1 MNKLAKRQPL
11 VVPAHSLAGASA
23 RSMQEL
29 RELGFIPGISG
40 AEEGYNQA
48 GDIVTVTSDGRP
60 LNDLWAEYAR
70 ALQLY
75 NDRRDALRAS
85 LTFPV
90 TQVIEDV
97 IQGGDTVDFEEA
109 SEFGEPRGVRTA
121 PPVASQMA
129 YSFKWYDIA
138 QRFTWK
144 YLADA
149 SSQQTDM
156 LNNLILEADNRRV
169 FTDIMKTIFNNVT
182 RVSRIRTA
190 TSNGQNYNVY
200 PLYNND
206 GTVPPAFNGVTPSSP
221 HNHYLV
227 SGGATVDSGDLD
239 AMEVHLKHH
248 GYSWQQGSVM
258 IMMVNSAQTAT
269 IRGFDVDSAD
279 AYSFIQADPIPT
291 WALTAV
297 DLTAL
302 MNASQAG
309 IGSPAPPGTILGLP
323 VQGRY
328 GPWMVVENDLI
339 PAGYMLGFAS
349 GGSEDAR
356 NLVGLREHANASLR
370 GLRLVRGAVPD
381 YPLIDSFY
389 QRGFGTGIRQRGAGV
404 VTQIKASGTYDIP
417 TGYAW
422 TA

>member
-1 MNKLAKRQPL
+1 MDTLTNRQRL
-11 VVPAHSLAGASA
+11 VAPAHSLAGASA
-23 RSMQEL
+23 RSIREML
-29 RELGFIPGISG
+29 ELGFIPGISG
-40 AEEGYNQA
+40 AEEGYNQS
-48 GDIVTVTSDGRP
+48 GDIVTVTADGRP
-60 LNDLWAEYAR
+60 LNDLWAEYQR
-70 ALQLY
+70 ALALY
-75 NDRRDALRAS
+75 NERRDALRAV

-90 TQVIEDV
+90 TKVIEDV

-109 SEFGEPRGVRTA
+109 SEFGEPRGIRA
-121 PPVASQMA
+121 QPPTASQMA

-149 SSQQTDM
+149 TSQQTDM
-156 LNNLILEADNRRV
+156 LNNLILEADNRRM
-169 FTDIMKTIFNNVT
+169 FTDIMKQIFNNAT
-182 RVSRIRTA
+182 RVARIRTP

-206 GTVPPAFNGVTPSSP
+206 GTVPPAFNGVTPASP
-221 HNHYLV
+221 HNHYLA
-227 SGGATVDSGDLD
+227 SGAGTVDSGDLD
-239 AMEVHLKHH
+239 AMETHLKHH
-248 GYSWQQGSVM
+248 GYSWIQGS
-258 IMMVNSAQTAT
+258 IMVLLVNSAQTPT
-269 IRGFDVDSAD
+269 IRGFDVDSGD
-279 AYSFIQADPIPT
+279 SYSFIQADVIPP

-302 MNASQAG
+302 MNSVQAG
-309 IGSPAPPGTILGLP
+309 VGSPAPPGTVLGLP
-323 VQGRY
+323 VVGRY
-328 GPWMVVENDLI
+328 GPWLVVENDLI

-370 GLRLVRGAVPD
+370 GLRLVKGQTPD

-389 QRGFGTGIRQRGAGV
+389 QRGFGTGVRQRGAAV
-404 VTQIKASGTYDIP
+404 VTQITAGSYTIPSGYS
-417 TGYAW
+417 W